1 MHVLSPPP
9 PPLQNGDTG
18 LLLAARGGHAA
29 AVRVLLEAGANP
41 NARGWVR
48 AASPAPSSLLFSVTV
63 TPLLSPCPSSPPPCA
78 QLGWSPLHGAAANAS
93 APVLALLLSAAGV
106 DPCAKDQARPCPS
119 HEGLCPN
126 ALIYRPPPLPPHHQS
141 GWAPLHRAVDVG
153 DAAVIE
159 ALLAD
164 PRVDVNCRTAVRG
177 RGRRTGRAAESPSES
192 LPFPVQL
199 GWTPLHYAVEH
210 GNEAAARR
218 LLADRRTD
226 AMARD
231 GIVRAG
237 GGGRLAGGLCDWPLP
252 SLSSVRP
259 PAPPLRG
266 RAGLRAH
273 RCGAARRPARRRVR
287 PRHQRE
293 YCH

>member
-1 MHVLSPPP
+1 M
-9 PPLQNGDTG
+9 
-18 LLLAARGGHAA
+18 
-29 AVRVLLEAGANP
+29 RVLLEAGANP

-119 HEGLCPN
+119 HEGLCPQ
-126 ALIYRPPPLPPHHQS
+126 ALMSRPPPPPLPPHHQS

-237 GGGRLAGGLCDWPLP
+237 GGGRLAGGLCDWPHPLP
-252 SLSSVRP
+252 FVSTAARPSTSRPRGASRASLRRCSPTGASTRP
-259 PAPPLRG
+259 PAPP
-266 RAGLRAH
+266 A
-273 RCGAARRPARRRVR
+273 
-287 PRHQRE
+287 
-293 YCH
+293 